1 MWTDLSV
8 TDSWEQMKLTLR
20 NLKSHRLS
28 SSIIFQWV
36 KRSGEVLMIFQENE
50 VACINFESVGNR

>member
-8 TDSWEQMKLTLR
+8 TDSWEQMKFTLR
-20 NLKSHRLS
+20 NLKSHKLS
-28 SSIIFQWV
+28 SSIIFQRV
-36 KRSGEVLMIFQENE
+36 KRSGEVLMSFQKNE